1 MRHINRLATPDI
13 LVRKQ
18 EAWQSSFLEAYN
30 NGKVKRPDHS
40 KYAHQQIVDTLN
52 AMSFNKCFYC
62 EGTLKGTTSEV
73 DHFIEVADD
82 PSLAF
87 DWKNL
92 YLSCTN
98 CNNKLPHHTIPVTD
112 ALDPCR
118 DSDDVIQQNITFRDE
133 IICAVPNSPKGLKTI
148 QKYKLDTEQ
157 LDYKRSKWLNVIN
170 REAISIQQKMI
181 EEHRTNAT
189 PEEKSKLLLF
199 MQPDQPYS
207 LMSEIYI
214 KTNFKNLIL

>member
-1 MRHINRLATPDI
+1 MRHIIRFATPDI
-13 LVRKQ
+13 LVQKHD
-18 EAWQSSFLEAYN
+18 EWQAAFLEAYN
-30 NGKVKRPDHS
+30 NGKGKRPDHS
-40 KYAHQQIVDTLN
+40 KYAHQQIVETLN

-87 DWKNL
+87 DWENL